1 VRSPADGQQA
11 GGPWFGGRPVLT
23 VAVAVALFAA
33 VVVLRF
39 AVQTPQ
45 DPVTLLFCL
54 PVALLAMAFGL
65 RAGLLA
71 GLTGVLLIVLWV
83 GVRQVDLSALGW
95 ATRIVPILLLGVLLG
110 DAADR
115 LHRSEDKRRLLESAA
130 QRHRDAVEINDSVV
144 QRLSAAKWALEA
156 GHAGRA
162 LEIITQTLD
171 VSQGLVSDLLRD
183 ADMGTDGERGRPPA
197 GASGPGP
204 PHGRKLAPSGSAGAS
219 GRRTTM
225 RGG

>member
-1 VRSPADGQQA
+1 VTPPAGRQQI

-33 VVVLRF
+33 VLALRF
-39 AVQTPQ
+39 AVDTQ
-45 DPVTLLFCL
+45 DPITLLFCL

-71 GLTGVLLIVLWV
+71 GLTGTLLIALWV
-83 GVRQVDLSALGW
+83 NVRQVDVSALGW

-110 DAADR
+110 DAVDR
-115 LHRSEDKRRLLESAA
+115 LHRSEEKRRVLESAA

-156 GHAGRA
+156 DHTARA

-171 VSQGLVSDLLRD
+171 VTQSLISDLLRD
-183 ADMGTDGERGRPPA
+183 ADMGVDGARGRNLASTRGGDGASHRSTAERG
-197 GASGPGP
+197 G
-204 PHGRKLAPSGSAGAS
+204 
-219 GRRTTM
+219 
-225 RGG
+225 